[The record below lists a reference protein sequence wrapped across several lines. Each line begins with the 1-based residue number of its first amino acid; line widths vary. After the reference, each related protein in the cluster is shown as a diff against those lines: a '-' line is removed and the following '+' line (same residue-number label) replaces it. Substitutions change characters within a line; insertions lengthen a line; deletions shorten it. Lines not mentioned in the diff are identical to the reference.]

1 MEFDYRLLA
10 KYITEEL
17 NPKELEEVVQ
27 WKNASVQ
34 NEEIYQRILQ
44 LRIQQRYNIYN
55 NLEKATE
62 ALAAVYEKIDRRS
75 VRYVL
80 KSLVKYVAVVV
91 FAFSVI
97 ALAMMYNNNK
107 ERLYTSIIVKDGEGI
122 KKHALDDGTI
132 VWLNNA
138 SMIRIPK
145 SFSENNR
152 NIEVDGEVYFDVK
165 KNEGIP
171 FVVST
176 KYVNI
181 KCTGTSFNVNTVR
194 TRGQVEAVLASGK
207 IALQNKKGETV
218 LDMSPGEKVTFISE
232 KNEYYIETTDVNVS
246 TAWHLDQLKFESIT
260 LREIVNKIAVLYSVN
275 VNLESKILADKK
287 FRCVINRE
295 EGLIDVLELLKY
307 IIGFDYR
314 IDGDEVFISE

>member
-1 MEFDYRLLA
+1 MEFDYHLLA

-17 NPKELEEVVQ
+17 NPQELEEVIQ
-27 WKNASVQ
+27 WKNINAQ
-34 NEEIYQRILQ
+34 NEEMYQRVLQ
-44 LRIQQRYNIYN
+44 LRIQQKYSMYN
-55 NLEKATE
+55 NPEKVTE

-80 KSLVKYVAVVV
+80 KSLVKYVAIVV
-91 FAFSVI
+91 FVFSVI
-97 ALAMMYNNNK
+97 ALAMVYKNK
-107 ERLYTSIIVKDGEGI
+107 ERLYTSIVVKDGEGV
-122 KKHALDDGTI
+122 KKHVLDDGTI
-132 VWLNNA
+132 VWINSA
-138 SMIRIPK
+138 SMIRIPE
-145 SFSENNR
+145 SFSENKR
-152 NIEVDGEVYFDVK
+152 NIEVEGEVYFDVK

-181 KCTGTSFNVNTVR
+181 KCTGTSFNVNTIR
-194 TRGQVEAVLASGK
+194 TQGQVEAVLVSGK

-218 LDMSPGEKVTFISE
+218 LDMSPGEKVTFISG
-232 KNEYYIETTDVNVS
+232 KNEYYVETTDANVS

-275 VNLESKILADKK
+275 INLESKILADKK

-295 EGLIDVLELLKY
+295 ESLIDVLELLKY